1 MKFIL
6 LGLICFRSPSSVC
19 VCISLTQNKNVLLPE
34 SLAPPAFRREKGK
47 APSMATKHLNVDIKF
62 FSEIF
67 LRIPFKAKSAHT
79 GPYSEKVSEMQKE
92 FPCI

>member
-1 MKFIL
+1 
-6 LGLICFRSPSSVC
+6 
-19 VCISLTQNKNVLLPE
+19 
-34 SLAPPAFRREKGK
+34 
-47 APSMATKHLNVDIKF
+47 MATKHLNVDIKF